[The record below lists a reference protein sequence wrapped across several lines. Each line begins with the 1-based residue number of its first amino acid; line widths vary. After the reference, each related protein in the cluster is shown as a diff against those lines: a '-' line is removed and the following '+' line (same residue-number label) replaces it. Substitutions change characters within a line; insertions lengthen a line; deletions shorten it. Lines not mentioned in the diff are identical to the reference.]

1 MKILELIQLNEASVF
16 DKPVGY
22 TLLISDGAPGQK
34 LKTVAAEIGV
44 DLSGEIKVAAG
55 KNKIEGRTLTV
66 GTGSDIINMI
76 DSKNNMFTIV
86 GTKGAIEK
94 SFVNPTAN
102 RGEIA
107 EGILGAAMFAK
118 FTARE
123 TGTGIGTVATK
134 DVWNVIYNLKQSNTD
149 EYSIDVKDSGSKIA
163 DHITFVLRLKSA
175 PYAALTDPKQH
186 PDFQELVD
194 SATSYINS
202 SHATRYS
209 RYFYTN
215 GKADVIRVV
224 SDGVSGETER
234 KTDIELEILDH
245 KTKQMKRG
253 KLSISL
259 KVGPVKQFGQVGG
272 IEFASMK
279 KLWSMFGINVDALES
294 HYTEMYNENPVEA
307 LGAMY
312 AKIADYIAMQVDGDD
327 DVKEYDLIKN
337 VADAITYFATLNDPG
352 VSIVQLGSKGK
363 YKILRFN
370 ALESKLRQ
378 IDLTSE
384 YIGTKTMP
392 ELQIKDAN
400 SGKVLITVRAK
411 NEFKEDGSSYVRNI
425 IEKGPLLDDVASSSK

>member
-1 MKILELIQLNEASVF
+1 MRFLELMPLNEASVF

-22 TLLISDGAPGQK
+22 TLLISDGTPGQK
-34 LKTVAAEIGV
+34 LKTLASDVGI
-44 DLSGEIKVAAG
+44 DLAGEIKVAAG
-55 KNKIEGRTLTV
+55 KNKIKDRTITV
-66 GTGSDIINMI
+66 GMGSEIINMI
-76 DSKNNMFTIV
+76 DRNGNMFTLV

-118 FTARE
+118 FAARE
-123 TGTGIGTVATK
+123 SSSEIGSVSTQQ
-134 DVWNVIYNLKQSNTD
+134 VWDVIYNLKQSNAD
-149 EYSIDVKDSGSKIA
+149 EYSIDIKDSNSTTA
-163 DHITFVLRLKSA
+163 DHIVFVLRLKSA
-175 PYAALTDPKQH
+175 AYAALTDPKQH

-194 SATSYINS
+194 SATAYVNS
-202 SHATRYS
+202 SHASRYS
-209 RYFYTN
+209 RYFYNN
-215 GKADVIRVV
+215 GKADVIRVI

-234 KTDIELEILDH
+234 KTDVELEVLDH

-272 IEFASMK
+272 AEFSSMK
-279 KLWSMFGINVDALES
+279 KLWNMFGIDVTTLEP
-294 HYTEMYNENPVEA
+294 HYVTMYEENPVKA
-307 LGAMY
+307 LGALY
-312 AKIADYIAMQVDGDD
+312 AKVADFIANQVSGDD
-327 DVKEYDLIKN
+327 SGEEYDLIKS
-337 VADAITYFATLNDPG
+337 VSDAINYFATLNDPG
-352 VSIVQLGSKGK
+352 VSIVQLGTKGR

-384 YIGTKTMP
+384 YVDTKAMP
-392 ELQIKDAN
+392 ELKIKDAN
-400 SGKVLITVRAK
+400 TGKVLITIRAK
-411 NEFKEDGSSYVRNI
+411 NEFKDDGTSYVRNY

>member
-1 MKILELIQLNEASVF
+1 MRILELMTLNEASVF

-22 TLLISDGAPGQK
+22 TLLISDGTPGQK
-34 LKTVAAEIGV
+34 LKTMAAEIGI

-55 KNKIEGRTLTV
+55 KDKIEGRTLSV
-66 GTGSDIINMI
+66 GKGTDIINMI
-76 DSKNNMFTIV
+76 DSKNNMFTLI

-118 FTARE
+118 FTSRS
-123 TGTGIGTVATK
+123 GDDMIGTVDTQ

-163 DHITFVLRLKSA
+163 DHITFVLKLKSA

-202 SHATRYS
+202 SHAARYS

-215 GKADVIRVV
+215 GKADIIRVV

-245 KTKQMKRG
+245 KTKKMKRG

-272 IEFASMK
+272 IEFSSMK
-279 KLWSMFGINVDALES
+279 KLWNMFSIDIDALEP
-294 HYTEMYNENPVEA
+294 HYIELYEKNPLEA

-312 AKIADYIAMQVDGDD
+312 AKIADFIAMQVSGDD
-327 DVKEYDLIKN
+327 STEEYDVIKS

-352 VSIVQLGSKGK
+352 VSIVQLGTKGR

-370 ALESKLRQ
+370 TLESKLRQ

-384 YIGTKTMP
+384 YIGTKAMP

-400 SGKVLITVRAK
+400 SGKVLVTVRAK
-411 NEFKEDGSSYVRNI
+411 NEFKDDGTSYIRNI